1 MSMQPEYDYPLVTES
16 GETFLTSQ
24 QLSRFVQERCGDE
37 VGQFIESVLQDRET
51 KGNARERLKRIYDL
65 LCDIDISEV
74 ESNIAR
80 AIDEVEKVIA

>member
-74 ESNIAR
+74 ESNLAR

>member
-1 MSMQPEYDYPLVTES
+1 MQPEYDYPLVTES

-74 ESNIAR
+74 ESNLAR